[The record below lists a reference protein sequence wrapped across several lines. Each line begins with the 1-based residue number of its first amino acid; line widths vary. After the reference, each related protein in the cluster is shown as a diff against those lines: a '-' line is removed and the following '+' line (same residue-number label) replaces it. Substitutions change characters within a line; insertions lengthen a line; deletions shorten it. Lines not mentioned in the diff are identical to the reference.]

1 MTMTNGTLAP
11 IDLNGSAA
19 IVTGGSTG
27 IGRMIALALARA
39 GAALAIWTRREIPA
53 REVVTQISDL
63 GGDAIF
69 VSVDVTDIGAIDR
82 AFAQTSLALGRPANI
97 LVNSAGIHRKV
108 CALEMTEEDWE
119 AVFDVNVKGTFLASQ
134 GFARRLE
141 RNGEVNA
148 SILNI
153 ASMTTFVSIPDTA
166 AYAASKGA
174 VGQLTRSLAA
184 EWAPL
189 GIRVN
194 AIAPGFFVTD
204 LNRSILL
211 NTERGA
217 KIVARTPLGR
227 FGNLDEIAAAAVFL
241 CSPRASFITG
251 IILPVDGGFLAAG
264 I

>member
-1 MTMTNGTLAP
+1 MMMTNGRLAP
-11 IDLNGSAA
+11 IDLTGSAA

-27 IGRMIALALARA
+27 IGRTIALALAKA
-39 GAALAIWTRREIPA
+39 GAAVAIWARREIPA
-53 REVVTQISDL
+53 REVVTQVGEL
-63 GGDAIF
+63 GGNAMF
-69 VSVDVTDIGAIDR
+69 VAVDVTDIGAIER
-82 AFAQTSLALGRPANI
+82 AFAQTRVGLGRTANI

-108 CALEMTEEDWE
+108 RALEMSEEDWQ

-134 GFARRLE
+134 GFARELE
-141 RNGEVNA
+141 KNGEVNA

-184 EWAPL
+184 EWAAL

-217 KIVARTPLGR
+217 KIVARTPLRR
-227 FGNLDEIAAAAVFL
+227 FGNLDEIATAAAFL
-241 CSPRASFITG
+241 CSPGASFITG
-251 IILPVDGGFLAAG
+251 TILPVDGGFLAAG